1 MKIEYL
7 DKGNTA
13 QIVIA
18 SFITERRKHNRCVDA
33 ALLTIPV
40 RASSAGFFFRT
51 TTITGKT
58 THVMRAYKIIC
69 KEADSD
75 R

>member
-1 MKIEYL
+1 MKIEYQ
-7 DKGNTA
+7 DKGSTA

-33 ALLTIPV
+33 ALLATPV
-40 RASSAGFFFRT
+40 RASSSGVFFRRT
-51 TTITGKT
+51 VITGKSN
-58 THVMRAYKIIC
+58 HMMRAYKIIC
-69 KEADSD
+69 KEANSD

>member
-7 DKGNTA
+7 DKGSTA

-18 SFITERRKHNRCVDA
+18 SFITERRRHNRCVDA
-33 ALLTIPV
+33 ALLMTPV
-40 RASSAGFFFRT
+40 RASSVGFLLRK

-58 THVMRAYKIIC
+58 AHILRAYKILC
-69 KEADSD
+69 RESEQ
-75 R
+75 

>member
-1 MKIEYL
+1 MRIEYL

-18 SFITERRKHNRCVDA
+18 SFITERSKHNRCVDA
-33 ALLTIPV
+33 ALLATPV
-40 RASSAGFFFRT
+40 RASSSGVFFRRT
-51 TTITGKT
+51 VITGKAN
-58 THVMRAYKIIC
+58 HMIRAYKTIC
-69 KEADSD
+69 KEADRD

>member
-7 DKGNTA
+7 DKGNIA

-33 ALLTIPV
+33 ALLMVPV
-40 RASSAGFFFRT
+40 RAWSTGFLLRK

-58 THVMRAYKIIC
+58 AHILRAYKIIC
-69 KEADSD
+69 REKEQ
-75 R
+75 

>member
-1 MKIEYL
+1 MKIEYQ
-7 DKGNTA
+7 DKGSTA
-13 QIVIA
+13 QIVIS

-33 ALLTIPV
+33 ALLATPV
-40 RASSAGFFFRT
+40 RASSSSVFFRRT
-51 TTITGKT
+51 VITGKSN
-58 THVMRAYKIIC
+58 HMMRAYKILC